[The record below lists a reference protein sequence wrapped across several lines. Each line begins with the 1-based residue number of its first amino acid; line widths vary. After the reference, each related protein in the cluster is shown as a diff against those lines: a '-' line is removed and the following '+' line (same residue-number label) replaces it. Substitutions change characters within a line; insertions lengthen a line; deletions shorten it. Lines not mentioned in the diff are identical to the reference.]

1 MVNSRR
7 RTARLADADMGG
19 AREREEWLIADVSD
33 LTDPNMRAFNT
44 VTFDAD
50 GKQVATRGRTTVNY
64 HEADPEDLP
73 DEPPPGWPS
82 DDE

>member
-1 MVNSRR
+1 MANSRR
-7 RTARLADADMGG
+7 KKEEFVDADIGG
-19 AREREEWLIADVSD
+19 AREREKWLIADVSD

-50 GKQVATRGRTTVNY
+50 GKQVATVGRTTVNY
-64 HEADPEDLP
+64 RETDPEDLP